1 MLPWLLTVAT
11 PPANMPPRPPE
22 ICAPLALLTEPPATS
37 EMPSWAAPD
46 MLPWLVTV
54 VTPPVAAIPFCEPEM
69 RAATPLLITVPAVT
83 RSTE

>member
-1 MLPWLLTVAT
+1 MPPWLATVAT
-11 PPANMPPRPPE
+11 PPANTPSCPPE
-22 ICAPLALLTEPPATS
+22 ICAPAALLTEPLTVS
-37 EMPSWAAPD
+37 EMPFWAVPE

-69 RAATPLLITVPAVT
+69 RAATPLLITVPAVI